1 MRRKIAR
8 LQPDRWGTH
17 TLTRSSWQ
25 RVLVAAVVVG
35 AQLIP
40 VRSAVAV
47 DGTVLPD
54 IGMLAPKDFSIQT
67 RPRGVRL
74 LRFDSVVVNVGPGL
88 FDVEGQPPSGSGDRP
103 VLQNLQL
110 STGGWTQRETP
121 AGMFYAGDGHDHWH
135 VRDLQEW
142 TIAFYN
148 GGKAGEPLS
157 WGAKTGFCFWDNF
170 PYPGSAAKLYSGT
183 TSCHERTDG
192 TIPMGLTVGWGD
204 EYPSTIAGQYIDI
217 TGLPNGTYIVSLT
230 ADQRGDFLE
239 ANEENNDSGAIIEI
253 TRKSV
258 RVLQAWTELP
268 AP

>member
-1 MRRKIAR
+1 M
-8 LQPDRWGTH
+8 
-17 TLTRSSWQ
+17 TRTSWQ
-25 RVLVAAVVVG
+25 RVLVAALVVAG
-35 AQLIP
+35 QLVP

-54 IGMLAPKDFSIQT
+54 IGMLPPKDFSVQA
-67 RPRGVRL
+67 RPRGDRW
-74 LRFDSVVVNVGPGL
+74 LRFDSVVVNVGPGR
-88 FDVEGQPPSGSGDRP
+88 FEVEGQPASGAGDRP
-103 VLQNLQL
+103 VVQNLQL

-148 GGKAGEPLS
+148 GGQAGAVLES
-157 WGAKTGFCFWDNF
+157 GAKTGFCFWDN
-170 PYPGSAAKLYSGT
+170 YRYSNAAKAGTAPALYSGT
-183 TSCHERTDG
+183 TSCHETADG

-217 TGLPNGTYIVSLT
+217 SGLPNGQYIVTLT